1 MEHFT
6 KLQTQLPASP
16 VAYEVLTIDGSV
28 QVPTPANV
36 ARCTFAIIKFQ
47 TGPARYRDDGT
58 DPTAAIGTPVFN
70 LDEKQFSVA
79 SMRKLRFIRSGV
91 TNMSAYIHYYA

>member
-6 KLQTQLPASP
+6 KPQTRLPASP
-16 VAYEVLTIDGSV
+16 VAYEILTVDGSV
-28 QVPTPANV
+28 QTPSSPNV
-36 ARCTFAIIKFQ
+36 ERCVFAIIKFQ

-58 DPTAAIGTPVFN
+58 DPTAAIGTPIFN
-70 LDEKQFSVA
+70 LDEKQFSLA